1 MKVVVVDDSNVVRER
16 LINMFSDIPSLEIVG
31 EASNSFEAINIIE
44 EKEPDVVVLDIKMP
58 GENGVE
64 VLRKIKN
71 KNQSVIVIILTNYP
85 FAQYRTRCFKYGADY
100 FFNKSEDYFKVAEV
114 LEERA
119 NSVSLPQITTGW

>member
-1 MKVVVVDDSNVVRER
+1 
-16 LINMFSDIPSLEIVG
+16 
-31 EASNSFEAINIIE
+31 
-44 EKEPDVVVLDIKMP
+44 MP